1 MNKKPQF
8 GPWLGFVNSGRF
20 KPKGFQ
26 RNHPVI
32 ILSVSDNGYGP
43 ACRVMG
49 LYEWWT
55 LEGGTGQPD
64 KRVNVEYVKASAV
77 DVIWNDSLRDA
88 KPAIDWW
95 NKDLPMPQ
103 SDSWPHPE
111 VLKTLLRMSHD
122 WSSDWQERLMSS
134 ACSNSQAEMETLLI
148 AQGYMKDQKAANE
161 QVKFYGQ
168 VVRNTDKALL
178 VSVGPDKEEHWFP
191 KSQCEVI
198 GYLTDRP
205 EQYVLTTKAW
215 QLKSKVGDGL
225 CDTFRKAQKAI
236 DKHGT
241 MRNPMGVGEDG
252 EIKSPGLGI

>member
-1 MNKKPQF
+1 MSNKTQF

-20 KPKGFQ
+20 KQKGFQ

-55 LEGGTGQPD
+55 HPHDTTC
-64 KRVNVEYVKASAV
+64 VNVEYVKASAV

-122 WSSDWQERLMSS
+122 WSSDWQDQFMSS
-134 ACSNSQAEMETLLI
+134 DYSKSQADMENILVV
-148 AQGYMKDQKAANE
+148 QGYMRDQKAADE
-161 QVKFYGQ
+161 QIKFYGQ
-168 VVRNTDKALL
+168 VVRNTEKAML
-178 VSVGPDKEEHWFP
+178 VCVGPDKEEHWFP

-198 GYLTDRP
+198 GYLTERR
-205 EQYVLTTKAW
+205 EQYVLTTKNW
-215 QLKSKVGDGL
+215 QLRSKVGDKL
-225 CDTFRKAQKAI
+225 CETFVKAQKAI

-241 MRNPMGVGEDG
+241 FET
-252 EIKSPGLGI
+252 ELTT

>member
-1 MNKKPQF
+1 MSKKPQF

-20 KPKGFQ
+20 KQKGFEK
-26 RNHPVI
+26 NHPVI
-32 ILSVSDNGYGP
+32 ILSVSDGGYGP
-43 ACRVMG
+43 SCRVIG
-49 LYEWWT
+49 LHEWWT
-55 LEGGTGQPD
+55 NDNAAGLAPVQ
-64 KRVNVEYVKASAV
+64 YVKASGV
-77 DVIWNDSLRDA
+77 SVIWNDSLRDA
-88 KPAIDWW
+88 KPADDWIDDG
-95 NKDLPMPQ
+95 KPMPQ
-103 SDSWPHPE
+103 ADSWPHPE
-111 VLKTLLRMSHD
+111 VLKTLLRMSHN
-122 WSSDWQERLMSS
+122 WSSEWQEQFMSHDRS
-134 ACSNSQAEMETLLI
+134 KQEDMENLLV
-148 AQGYMKDQKAANE
+148 AQGYMKDQAAAE
-161 QVKFYGQ
+161 AMVWFYGQ
-168 VVRNTDKALL
+168 VVRDTDKALL

-225 CDTFRKAQKAI
+225 CETFRKAQKAI

>member
-20 KPKGFQ
+20 KQKGFEK
-26 RNHPVI
+26 NHPVI
-32 ILSVSDNGYGP
+32 ILSVSDGGYGP
-43 ACRVMG
+43 SCRVIG
-49 LYEWWT
+49 LHEWWT
-55 LEGGTGQPD
+55 NNNAAGLAPVQ
-64 KRVNVEYVKASAV
+64 YVKASGV
-77 DVIWNDSLRDA
+77 NVIWNDSLRDA
-88 KPAIDWW
+88 QPAMHWAGHD
-95 NKDLPMPQ
+95 KPMPQ

-111 VLKTLLRMSHD
+111 VLKTLLRMSHNWSSEWQEQFMSND
-122 WSSDWQERLMSS
+122 WSK
-134 ACSNSQAEMETLLI
+134 QADMENLLV
-148 AQGYMKDQKAANE
+148 AQGYMRDQAAADE

-205 EQYVLTTKAW
+205 EQYVLATKNW
-215 QLKSKVGDGL
+215 QLRSKVGDGL
-225 CDTFRKAQKAI
+225 CETFRKAQKAI